1 MGQMKR
7 PIVLLV
13 MIASISSIGLASN
26 QAYAGFDVDLGDYKC
41 YDAFFD
47 LSQEPAILEDQFGIM
62 NILVEDIIKVCPPV
76 FKSGEPPGNGFP
88 GFPSSPSVGFPDNH
102 FVVHEICD
110 SGYPPPGCGALPPLG
125 QSLKLTDHFGTTI
138 HQVMEPIEL
147 WVPAVKQDRA
157 GSFFPSN
164 SNDETEIHYKC
175 YNIEPVDNPLGF
187 LEIDL
192 LDQFADRNNDILKAD
207 KLCTPVKK
215 TVITKGEQTFG
226 TLDTEHLKCYTIL
239 DDPLFDLDD
248 SSFTF
253 SEQFFQ
259 GNLLIE
265 TEHEVCLVAD
275 KEVLKMIGGSLIPI
289 DSTSFLLAGAQMTA
303 SWMIP
308 VVVAGIGIG
317 FVVLRK
323 VKNPN
328 F

>member
-1 MGQMKR
+1 MGQKKKS
-7 PIVLLV
+7 IVLLV

-47 LSQEPAILEDQFGIM
+47 LSQESAILEDQFGIM

-110 SGYPPPGCGALPPLG
+110 AGYPPPGCGALPPLG
-125 QSLKLTDHFGTTI
+125 KIVILTDQFGPTI
-138 HQVMEPIEL
+138 HQVMEPVEL
-147 WVPAVKQDRA
+147 WVPAIKEDSGGRT
-157 GSFFPSN
+157 FPAN
-164 SNDETEIHYKC
+164 PNDETEIHYKC

-192 LDQFADRNNDILKAD
+192 LDQFAERNNDILKAD

-215 TVITKGEQTFG
+215 TISVGKGGSETFG

-248 SSFTF
+248 SSFAF
-253 SEQFFQ
+253 SEQFFE

-275 KEVLKMIGGSLIPI
+275 KQVLQLIGGSLIPI
-289 DSTSFLLAGAQMTA
+289 DSTSFLLAGAQIAA

-323 VKNPN
+323 FKN
-328 F
+328 